1 MQEQIKLE
9 QEDIKHQREQLYRK
23 MEILSNQGLLLS
35 PSVAL
40 PIQVSNT
47 ISHASEEMCLVDDQ
61 TSDNLGNTASVDRR
75 KEKWRTASGK

>member
-1 MQEQIKLE
+1 
-9 QEDIKHQREQLYRK
+9 

-47 ISHASEEMCLVDDQ
+47 MSHSAEEMCLVEDQ
-61 TSDNLGNTASVDRR
+61 TPENFGNTSSVDRR